1 MAKDTY
7 YLTTPLYYTNSTPH
21 IGHAYSTIAADILAR
36 FKHVTGTGRVWF
48 LTGTDEHAQKI
59 ADAAAAQG
67 KTPKAFVD
75 EIVERWKA
83 QWRLLGIEFDQFIRT
98 TDPEHEAAVQ
108 SIFET
113 LRHRGDIV
121 PGKYEG
127 WYCRTDETFWVE
139 SKLIDGRCP
148 NPECGRPVEWVSE
161 DALFFKLSAYRD
173 RLLEHFRAHPN
184 WVRPQSAYNEMMAI
198 LEGGLED
205 LCVSR
210 SSVEWAIPV
219 PGDDTRT
226 IYVWFDAIC
235 NYATAAGYPH
245 DMARFETLWPA
256 DVHLIG
262 KEIARFH
269 TIIWPAILMGLG
281 VPLPRLVFANGWIT
295 NEGLKISKSI
305 KESIITG
312 DEMVE
317 RFGVD
322 GTRYLLFAQ
331 AQFGTDFSL
340 SDEGMS
346 RRYNA
351 DLANDLGNLVQRTLS
366 MLARYRG
373 GVVPQ
378 SSGVST
384 LAAGFESARDAVAA
398 ALGELDYR
406 GALAAIWE
414 RVGALNLHVEKT
426 KPWELAKRNEDA
438 RLSDVLYE
446 LCEGVRW
453 IAALIYPF
461 MPFSAAAMWSA
472 LGQRGVPGDRWET
485 QLIWGT
491 LPHGTTTTI
500 PPPLFPRIEAQDAA
514 S

>member
-1 MAKDTY
+1 
-7 YLTTPLYYTNSTPH
+7 
-21 IGHAYSTIAADILAR
+21 
-36 FKHVTGTGRVWF
+36 
-48 LTGTDEHAQKI
+48 
-59 ADAAAAQG
+59 
-67 KTPKAFVD
+67 
-75 EIVERWKA
+75 
-83 QWRLLGIEFDQFIRT
+83 
-98 TDPEHEAAVQ
+98 
-108 SIFET
+108 
-113 LRHRGDIV
+113 
-121 PGKYEG
+121 
-127 WYCRTDETFWVE
+127 
-139 SKLIDGRCP
+139 
-148 NPECGRPVEWVSE
+148 
-161 DALFFKLSAYRD
+161 
-173 RLLEHFRAHPN
+173 
-184 WVRPQSAYNEMMAI
+184 MAI